1 MAARPYFL
9 LSAGTTNLTQ
19 VSTQT
24 ANLAGGS
31 VINTNVAA
39 RYLKFYSSGANGA
52 NPVVG
57 TTVPWLTVQLPASS
71 QTSLSTIVSPFV
83 GVGASGPLWIAT
95 TVNVAYTD
103 TTAITAGDLYISLFL
118 EG

>member
-9 LSAGTTNLTQ
+9 LSAATTNLTQ

-31 VINTNVAA
+31 VINTNAAA

-57 TTVPWLTVQLPASS
+57 TTVPWLTVQLPATS
-71 QTSLSTIVSPFV
+71 QTSISTLVPSFV
-83 GVGASGPLWIAT
+83 GVAASGPLWIAT
-95 TVNVAYTD
+95 TANAVYTD
-103 TTAITAGDLYISLFL
+103 TTAVGAGDLYISLFL